1 MIKECKVILHNSAV
15 TVVEYDDVRIQF
27 PSIATNSKTVFV
39 DYSDGR
45 YVIVPEDDCEKSADN
60 GADVK
65 TATTEESEFCFG
77 NESVG
82 IEDFSDDTGKFF
94 E

>member
-27 PSIATNSKTVFV
+27 PSIATNSKTVLV

-45 YVIVPEDDCEKSADN
+45 YVIVPENDCEESTDN
-60 GADVK
+60 GVDTSTARIEDV
-65 TATTEESEFCFG
+65 EICFG
-77 NESVG
+77 DESVG